1 MPLTTQEILK
11 LLDGKQMTKGRAGAM
26 LRRSEK
32 PGNYLTADQRAFL
45 QSVYKTPYRKSDVSV
60 PHPQDEATRAQY
72 RRDKDEDLTAVE
84 LAWLQR
90 LPLDPAKVTFDDAT
104 HLAAL
109 ANSVKVT
116 KTPASARLVQSVW
129 QPVKQLHDERIAK
142 ARVEH
147 VRAGLNDLPD
157 TTIGAIADALA
168 EQHPGVSRDAL
179 MHDARDIVKDFEGKR
194 DRDHHR
200 AVERAD
206 QQLAQVDEDIRRSTE
221 TARESAA

>member
-26 LRRSEK
+26 LRRSTQA
-32 PGNYLTADQRAFL
+32 GNYLTADQRAFL
-45 QSVYKTPYRKSDVSV
+45 ESVYEKPYRKADVSQS
-60 PHPQDEATRAQY
+60 HPQDEATRAQY

-90 LPLDPAKVTFDDAT
+90 LPLDPAKISYDDAT
-104 HLAAL
+104 QLAAL
-109 ANSVKVT
+109 AASVKVT

-142 ARVEH
+142 ARVDH
-147 VRAGLNDLPD
+147 VRSGLDALPAS
-157 TTIGAIADALA
+157 TVGAIAEALT
-168 EQHPGVSRDAL
+168 EQHPGVSKNAL
-179 MHDARDIVKDFEGKR
+179 MHDARDIVSDFEAQR
-194 DRDHHR
+194 ARDHQR

-206 QQLAQVDEDIRRSTE
+206 QQLAEVDADIKRSTE
-221 TARESAA
+221 TAREAVA